1 MSYQAFWEFMTST
14 ELFGLSLA
22 DLAGRGLLLVVVA
35 AVAYGIQRAAV
46 RVANKVLTKGKVPQ
60 ASILINM
67 LRAVVWCLALLMV
80 LEPVFGVKPTAF
92 IAALGVGSLAL
103 SMGLQDTVSNIIGGL
118 SIMTGRV
125 LKPGDVITV
134 GGFTGVVTDLTW
146 RSTYMSDPYG
156 QTNIIPNSVL
166 WKQTVTKLSDFT
178 VGRFTVQCIIEHGS
192 NLEEVKED
200 IDRIAR
206 ETLDDWYDA
215 DKGVQLQVQI
225 VDVAGMITL
234 VAVHVVRG
242 VLHDEARTRLAAG
255 ISGRPWLKMP

>member
-1 MSYQAFWEFMTST
+1 MSYQAVWEFMSETKF
-14 ELFGLSLA
+14 FGLSLA
-22 DLAGRGLLLVVVA
+22 DLAGRTLLLAIVVV
-35 AVAYGIQRAAV
+35 VAYGIQRAAV
-46 RVANKVLTKGKVPQ
+46 RVATKALTKGKVPQ
-60 ASILINM
+60 ASILINI
-67 LRAVVWCLALLMV
+67 LRAVVWSLALLMV

-118 SIMTGRV
+118 SIMTGRI

-156 QTNIIPNSVL
+156 QVNIIPNSVL

-178 VGRFTVQCIIEHGS
+178 VGRFTLQVIIEHGS
-192 NLEEVKED
+192 DLEEVKAD
-200 IDRIAR
+200 VDRIAR
-206 ETLDDWYDA
+206 ETLGDWYDERN
-215 DKGVQLQVQI
+215 GVQLMVQI
-225 VDVAGMITL
+225 VDIGGMITQI
-234 VAVHVVRG
+234 ACHVVRG